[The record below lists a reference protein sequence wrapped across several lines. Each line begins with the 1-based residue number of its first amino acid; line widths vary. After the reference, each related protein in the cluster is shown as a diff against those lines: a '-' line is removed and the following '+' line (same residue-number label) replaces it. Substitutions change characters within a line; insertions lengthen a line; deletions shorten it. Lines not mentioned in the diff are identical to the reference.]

1 MILYLGKVVSTLI
14 NIQLQQN
21 QILLSD
27 AEGTPIKKS
36 ATQGHHP
43 LSIALD
49 VLENMKENYE
59 KYKLERK
66 IQNYYLYMMW
76 LFLF

>member
-21 QILLSD
+21 QILWSD

-36 ATQGHHP
+36 ATQGHHT

-49 VLENMKENYE
+49 FLENMKENYE
-59 KYKLERK
+59 MYKLERK
-66 IQNYYLYMMW
+66 IQNYYLYMM
-76 LFLF
+76 